1 MAATKPVVLRL
12 LRSIVGIPGI
22 LCAQRRSPGGA
33 LGDAGVADFNR
44 CTATGVDDPPT
55 PQREE
60 QGGETSGPGQQAD
73 GETGRSPPR
82 HAPWRPVQHEH
93 PDPVRLPDNP
103 LQ

>member
-1 MAATKPVVLRL
+1 MAAPKPVVLQL

-60 QGGETSGPGQQAD
+60 QGGETSGPFNTSIQTRYGYRTTPFNDQ
-73 GETGRSPPR
+73 S
-82 HAPWRPVQHEH
+82 RPG
-93 PDPVRLPDNP
+93 
-103 LQ
+103 